1 MNEDY
6 IFNVVQRIST
16 ERNPDKAAFVR
27 YDEVLAAVRED
38 VQLALNELVSQKKL
52 KFSKTVNGG
61 LLFRAYGG
69 VD

>member
-6 IFNVVQRIST
+6 IFNVVQRIGAEKS
-16 ERNPDKAAFVR
+16 PDKADYVR

-38 VQLALNELVSQKKL
+38 IQLALNELVSQKKL
-52 KFSKTVNGG
+52 EFSKTVNGG